1 MTFLLKVIILP
12 VLLTNSLGAPNLPPP
27 PPPPGAPFAQPPP
40 LPPGH
45 PPPGGP
51 HPYLP
56 PPPPGAT
63 LPLPQPI
70 LPGPPPPPPGGPNP
84 YLPAYTPPPPPLS
97 IIDGALNISQPS
109 LQGPPVELN
118 KGCLLHIHGVQG
130 YHRNPQGRHFNH
142 H

>member
-1 MTFLLKVIILP
+1 M
-12 VLLTNSLGAPNLPPP
+12 LLTNSLGAPNLPPP

-70 LPGPPPPPPGGPNP
+70 LPGPPPAGGPNP

-130 YHRNPQGRHFNH
+130 YHRNPHGRHFNH